1 MDLRRWGPDRLAG
14 RWGPDRLAGRR
25 WHWVALDVFVAY
37 VSATITIGDS
47 DVTASPFHGPV
58 VVRAAAVVWFAAIA
72 GRRFAPATALWASAA
87 ATVATA
93 LAGHPL
99 TNLSAA
105 SALALTMVAQTRP
118 RPRAAQLA
126 AVPVVAALA
135 ALATENTE
143 AFVLGAFLHGGALL
157 AGDAARSRWQA
168 ATALREHEAERAAA
182 LRRRALADER
192 ARMARELHD
201 AVGHAVTVMVTHAG
215 AARLSLGSPGTEGD
229 GHADVRR
236 SLGSIE
242 DVGRA
247 ALGDLDRVLG
257 LLDEAE
263 PPNPPDL
270 AAALRGLV
278 AGLPP
283 GLRADLAVDGDLP
296 PLGEPVVQTLYR
308 IVQESLTNVVRHAS
322 AGTVRILVDRA
333 GDDVRLTV
341 TDDGT
346 AIPGPSQPSDVRG
359 GAARGLA
366 GMRERAARLG
376 GTCQA
381 GPAQDGG
388 WRVEARVPLTAR
400 AVA

>member
-1 MDLRRWGPDRLAG
+1 MDLRRWGPDRS
-14 RWGPDRLAGRR
+14 AGRR
-25 WHWVALDVFVAY
+25 WHWVALDVLVAY
-37 VSATITIGDS
+37 VSAVITIGDS
-47 DVTASPFHGPV
+47 DVTASPLHGPV
-58 VVRAAAVVWFAAIA
+58 AVRIAAVVWFAAIA

-87 ATVATA
+87 ATVATV

-118 RPRAAQLA
+118 RPDAARLA
-126 AVPVVAALA
+126 AVPVAAALA
-135 ALATENTE
+135 ALAAAGTE
-143 AFVLGAFLHGGALL
+143 ALVLGAALHGGALL
-157 AGDAARSRWQA
+157 AGDGARSRFEA
-168 ATALREHEAERAAA
+168 AAALRAHEAERAAA
-182 LRRRALADER
+182 LRLRALADER

-215 AARLSLGSPGTEGD
+215 AARLSLGDER
-229 GHADVRR
+229 ADVRR
-236 SLGSIE
+236 SLGGIE

-257 LLDEAE
+257 LLDDA
-263 PPNPPDL
+263 PPPDL
-270 AAALRGLV
+270 PAALRGLV

-296 PLGEPVVQTLYR
+296 PVAEPVARAVHR

-322 AGTVRILVDRA
+322 AGTVRISVARA
-333 GDDVRLTV
+333 GGGLRVTV

-346 AIPGPSQPSDVRG
+346 AAPGPPGRG
-359 GAARGLA
+359 IA
-366 GMRERAARLG
+366 GMRERAAGLG
-376 GTCQA
+376 GTCAA
-381 GPAQDGG
+381 GPAPDGG

-400 AVA
+400 AAA

>member
-1 MDLRRWGPDRLAG
+1 MDLRRWGPDRV
-14 RWGPDRLAGRR
+14 PGRR
-25 WHWVALDVFVAY
+25 WHWVALDVLVAY

-47 DVTASPFHGPV
+47 DVTASAFHGPV

-87 ATVATA
+87 ATVATV

-118 RPRAAQLA
+118 RPRAARLA
-126 AVPVVAALA
+126 AVPVAAALA
-135 ALATENTE
+135 ALAAESTE
-143 AFVLGAFLHGGALL
+143 ALVLGAVLHGGALL
-157 AGDAARSRWQA
+157 AGEGARSRWEA
-168 ATALREHEAERAAA
+168 ATALRAHEAERAEA
-182 LRRRALADER
+182 LRRRALAGER

-215 AARLSLGSPGTEGD
+215 AARLSLAPGAE
-229 GHADVRR
+229 HADVRR

-257 LLDEAE
+257 LLDETGS
-263 PPNPPDL
+263 PNPPDL

-283 GLRADLAVDGDLP
+283 GLRADLTVDGALP
-296 PLGEPVVQTLYR
+296 PLGEPVAQTLYR

-322 AGTVRILVDRA
+322 AGTVQILVARD
-333 GDDVRLTV
+333 GDGVRLTV

-346 AIPGPSQPSDVRG
+346 PGPSRPAGVRG
-359 GAARGLA
+359 ASARGLA
-366 GMRERAARLG
+366 GMRERAAGLG

-381 GPAQDGG
+381 GPAPDGGG

>member
-1 MDLRRWGPDRLAG
+1 MDLR

-47 DVTASPFHGPV
+47 DVTASAFHGPV
-58 VVRAAAVVWFAAIA
+58 AVRAAAVVWFAAIA

-87 ATVATA
+87 ATAATA

-105 SALALTMVAQTRP
+105 SALALTMVAQTRS

-126 AVPVVAALA
+126 VVPVVTALA
-135 ALATENTE
+135 ALAAENTE
-143 AFVLGAFLHGGALL
+143 ALVLGALLHGGALL
-157 AGDAARSRWQA
+157 AGDAARSRSDA
-168 ATALREHEAERAAA
+168 AAALRAHEAARAAA

-215 AARLSLGSPGTEGD
+215 AARLSLGDE
-229 GHADVRR
+229 HADVRR

-257 LLDEAE
+257 LLDESE

-322 AGTVRILVDRA
+322 AGTVRVLVARE
-333 GDDVRLTV
+333 GDDVRVTV
-341 TDDGT
+341 IDDG
-346 AIPGPSQPSDVRG
+346 AASGPPSPSQPSGVRG
-359 GAARGLA
+359 ASGRGLA

-381 GPAQDGG
+381 GPAPDGG

-400 AVA
+400 AAA